1 MDDELIAAIA
11 AVIAKKNEYTIYTD
25 DIPQDFERPSFFVYR
40 ISDLDTVMNRW
51 TYNTNAIVQIVYFSP
66 LDDHENIIS
75 KADQA
80 TMIKTLKHTFMAML
94 GVKFGSDWAHL
105 EKTNVDYTGDKD
117 IFLQLTFDIVN
128 GTRQEYEESQNISKM
143 QNINFKEAVK

>member
-1 MDDELIAAIA
+1 MEDELISAIA

-25 DIPQDFERPSFFVYR
+25 DIPQSFERPSFFVYR
-40 ISDLDTVMNRW
+40 ISDLDTIMNRW

-80 TMIKTLKHTFMAML
+80 AMIKTLKNTFMAML

-117 IFLQLTFDIVN
+117 IFLQLTFDITN
-128 GTRQEYEESQNISKM
+128 GTRQEYEESQNVQLM
-143 QNINFKEAVK
+143 QEINFKIKE